1 MLFHGKIPYNKKDM
15 TREEFIFTIGYDGD
29 SGVVDKK
36 SAKEFGKLST
46 AELFDRGMIKAAVCS
61 AIYSKA
67 ESEQLLVLDK
77 YNAMTGQPV
86 ESFAELKKIFG
97 VTA

>member
-1 MLFHGKIPYNKKDM
+1 M

-29 SGVVDKK
+29 TAVVDKK
-36 SAKEFGKLST
+36 SAQEYGKLST

-61 AIYSKA
+61 AVFSKDKG
-67 ESEQLLVLDK
+67 EEQLVLDK
-77 YNAMTGQPV
+77 FNAIVSPPV
-86 ESFAELKKIFG
+86 ESFDDLKKIFG

>member
-1 MLFHGKIPYNKKDM
+1 M

-29 SGVVDKK
+29 NAVVDKK
-36 SAKEFGKLST
+36 SAKAFGKLSA
-46 AELFDRGMIKAAVCS
+46 AELFDKGMVKAAVCS
-61 AIYSKA
+61 AIFSKDQG
-67 ESEQLLVLDK
+67 EEQLVLDK
-77 YNAMTGQPV
+77 YNALAGQPV